1 MHKFKMNATKPEL
14 QLMQYR
20 MDVNT
25 SPFDVALAELTRRN
39 ASSPVPLLEYDDGE
53 VYAMEQMATAA
64 GIAALKPNRTL
75 FADLVSQ
82 SLLPQPFI
90 GTVGLVPSGGA
101 RLTFS
106 VPTPCALVLRLGKK
120 VL

>member
-1 MHKFKMNATKPEL
+1 
-14 QLMQYR
+14 MQYR

-53 VYAMEQMATAA
+53 VYAMEQMAMAA

-75 FADLVSQ
+75 FADLVRHEGCGRSPRRGASGYAPRLRG
-82 SLLPQPFI
+82 SLRRGI
-90 GTVGLVPSGGA
+90 A
-101 RLTFS
+101 
-106 VPTPCALVLRLGKK
+106 A
-120 VL
+120 